1 MTLLILPTHKTSLC
15 VLFLGVIEVI
25 IKKIYGLSLSLPHF
39 LGRDLWS
46 FIVPGPRKI
55 VSYCAHIP
63 ARPYT
68 SGARGAVMG
77 SLCPWKMKSAA
88 RISKKNRPEEKV
100 TMNRSN
106 IPHQG
111 LEGGLY
117 IVYIYG
123 FFWEIWFLGI
133 PLFWIMYKGPQMVDS
148 RWGWLW
154 ILCRLSSELCDG
166 HSVCPWGNQTC
177 SAENRQCYTLLML
190 PELEG
195 QLLWSMQYLGCVLLW
210 CLDLMLNTKLFHTYT
225 NIHVHNI

>member
-1 MTLLILPTHKTSLC
+1 MGCHCHCPILRQGPVKFHRPWSQENRFLLCTHPSKTLHLWRTGRSDGEPLPMRNEIGRSD
-15 VLFLGVIEVI
+15 FWLG
-25 IKKIYGLSLSLPHF
+25 LQ
-39 LGRDLWS
+39 
-46 FIVPGPRKI
+46 
-55 VSYCAHIP
+55 
-63 ARPYT
+63 
-68 SGARGAVMG
+68 
-77 SLCPWKMKSAA
+77 
-88 RISKKNRPEEKV
+88 KV

-117 IVYIYG
+117 IVYIYIYIYW

-154 ILCRLSSELCDG
+154 ILCRLSSDLCDG
-166 HSVCPWGNQTC
+166 HSVFPCCNQTC